1 MKKKK
6 IFSVLCVLTMLV
18 GFTSYRYFQQEK
30 NSLAKDQEMIYSS
43 KYKGVTI
50 KNKARGKVS
59 KEQVEELKKDHSN
72 KNEKN
77 LIIWEAKEAGE

>member
-30 NSLAKDQEMIYSS
+30 IA
-43 KYKGVTI
+43 
-50 KNKARGKVS
+50 
-59 KEQVEELKKDHSN
+59 
-72 KNEKN
+72 
-77 LIIWEAKEAGE
+77 

>member
-30 NSLAKDQEMIYSS
+30 NSLAKDQKMIYSS
-43 KYKGVTI
+43 KDKGVTI

-77 LIIWEAKEAGE
+77 LIIWEAKEAGK